1 MDTLQACL
9 HASNQDPAVILPGN
23 PSRTISHSSLAGNV
37 TKVQQTLVSRSI
49 GRGTKVSIVLSNP
62 YIFTVAFLATTLQS
76 SIAAPLNHGFKQP
89 EFEYYYQDFGAELV
103 LLSED
108 EVASQGPAY
117 TAAKKA
123 ALRIATCAVTDQEVT
138 IKFLD
143 DKKAETAGQPN
154 YPNPE
159 DCALVLHTSGTT
171 GKPKAVPL
179 NHANI
184 ARSISNIAAHYSLTA
199 TDRTPVIMPLF
210 HIHGLVAALCTP
222 LATGGAV
229 IFPRDGKSGITPSF
243 LRNGV
248 EHQATWYTATPTLH
262 RLAAQ
267 IPMKET
273 PKFRF
278 VRSCSSRLE
287 GALARELGKRYG
299 CPVVEA
305 YAMTEAA
312 HQVCSNPVSES
323 GTREGSV
330 GLPTGIELRILD
342 DDGNEMSKGEVGEVG
357 IKGVNVMKGYL
368 GNDDA
373 NAKSFTASGF
383 FRTGDQ
389 GKMTEGGYVVLT
401 GRIKEL
407 INKGGE
413 KISPVEVDNVMNQHP
428 DVAEAVA
435 FSMPDDMY
443 GEDIGVAVIT
453 KEGTNVSQQDLK
465 AWVGERLLQTKVP
478 KKIFFVDAIP
488 KTAVGKMQRGLV
500 AKTVLEK

>member
-1 MDTLQACL
+1 
-9 HASNQDPAVILPGN
+9 
-23 PSRTISHSSLAGNV
+23 
-37 TKVQQTLVSRSI
+37 
-49 GRGTKVSIVLSNP
+49 
-62 YIFTVAFLATTLQS
+62 
-76 SIAAPLNHGFKQP
+76 
-89 EFEYYYQDFGAELV
+89 
-103 LLSED
+103 
-108 EVASQGPAY
+108 
-117 TAAKKA
+117 
-123 ALRIATCAVTDQEVT
+123 
-138 IKFLD
+138 
-143 DKKAETAGQPN
+143 
-154 YPNPE
+154 
-159 DCALVLHTSGTT
+159 
-171 GKPKAVPL
+171 
-179 NHANI
+179 
-184 ARSISNIAAHYSLTA
+184 
-199 TDRTPVIMPLF
+199 
-210 HIHGLVAALCTP
+210 
-222 LATGGAV
+222 
-229 IFPRDGKSGITPSF
+229 
-243 LRNGV
+243 
-248 EHQATWYTATPTLH
+248 
-262 RLAAQ
+262 
-267 IPMKET
+267 MKET